1 VTYNPRTSR
10 NLESE
15 LASYLGQSGKALFIT
30 GPTKCGKTV
39 LVERALGRSNSV
51 WIQGSDLKS
60 IDVFWTSIVDA
71 LALYDSAE
79 LATTEQQ
86 TDGSAVRGGIRAP
99 VVEFGGQLT
108 ESSTSTSSRK
118 YSRSRSHADLAREA
132 LERNPRPIVVDD
144 FHFLSKPVQKEVAR
158 AIKELIRFNHV
169 IMIAVPYDALAA
181 VRSEPD
187 LGGRVWDLKVV
198 PWELDELAYIAAKG
212 FAALNLTDA
221 NGQLAAALA
230 SESFGAPFLMQQLCF
245 DLCQV
250 AGVRGPQAPD
260 TQILPPSDWNDFFN
274 RIANR
279 VQPPIFD
286 GIKNGAKTK
295 GQPRLSRRIVGTDH
309 STDGYGAVLLALK
322 ECGPTPVTD
331 LGTLSRAAA
340 KLVEPPQTSQLMSGT
355 LGHMSDIAD
364 RGRGT
369 GDAAMVY
376 TGERVHV
383 LDPFLLFYLKWGTW
397 EPPKG

>member
-1 VTYNPRTSR
+1 MTYNPRTSR

-279 VQPPIFD
+279 VQPPISTF
-286 GIKNGAKTK
+286 GVMR
-295 GQPRLSRRIVGTDH
+295 QPVG
-309 STDGYGAVLLALK
+309 G
-322 ECGPTPVTD
+322 
-331 LGTLSRAAA
+331 
-340 KLVEPPQTSQLMSGT
+340 
-355 LGHMSDIAD
+355 
-364 RGRGT
+364 
-369 GDAAMVY
+369 
-376 TGERVHV
+376 
-383 LDPFLLFYLKWGTW
+383 
-397 EPPKG
+397 